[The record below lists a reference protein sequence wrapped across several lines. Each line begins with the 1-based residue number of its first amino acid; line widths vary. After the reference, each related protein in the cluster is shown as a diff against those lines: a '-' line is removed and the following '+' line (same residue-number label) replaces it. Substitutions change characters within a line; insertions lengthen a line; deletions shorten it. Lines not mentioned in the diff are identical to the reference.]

1 MKLYALDLN
10 KEQWTELLE
19 KLGEPKFRATQ
30 LLDWLWQKHVYD
42 VEEMTNLS
50 KTLREK
56 LSEELDF
63 AAPVLIREQRSK
75 DGTRK
80 FLWQLRDGNS
90 VESVL
95 LKSGAR
101 LTACISTQVGCPLG
115 CTFCA
120 TGLSG
125 FVRNLSSGEIA
136 GQFLAMEAKIGR
148 EINNVV
154 YMGMGEPMLNKD
166 EVFKSVRMLNDE
178 KLRGLGIR
186 HITISTCGIVAGIEA
201 MAEEKLGA
209 RLAVS
214 LHAVDDELR
223 SRLMPVNERYPLA
236 ELKEAIKRY
245 QEATGD
251 RVSIEYAL
259 FGGVNDS
266 VEHARALVRFL
277 KGIHV
282 FINLIPFNAVDGR
295 YDAPQARDILK
306 FRKVLETAGFE
317 NELRQEQGAD
327 IDAACGQLRRKD
339 MEGAAVAFEPVAHT
353 VTKKDGR
360 RLAVRDSGAAGKS
373 KYKIRNIKD
382 EIQRAKSKTAKTKQ
396 ITKSEQRLTKDSSS
410 HLALS
415 TSRKANNVGSGA
427 QGLRGSEDQLRIK
440 NEELRMKKQQEAIT
454 DGKRQKKEAVKRR
467 KTATETAGKFYENI
481 KGKRPRRNSEEDAFF
496 DRSERKVPR
505 KKTLPEKER
514 YRSGKLKEERPVY
527 RGQIAHNSYEGEFTE
542 NAKKGRGR
550 TATASDKKSAVKSK
564 ERSSTAARTKR
575 QNKEGGRNK

>member
-42 VEEMTNLS
+42 VEEMSNLS
-50 KTLREK
+50 KALREK
-56 LSEELDF
+56 LADEVDF
-63 AAPVLIREQRSK
+63 ALPVIMREQRSK

-136 GQFLAMEAKIGR
+136 GQFLAMETKIGR

-154 YMGMGEPMLNKD
+154 YMGMGEPMLNRD
-166 EVFKSVRMLNDE
+166 EVFKSVRMLNDGQ
-178 KLRGLGIR
+178 LRGLGIR
-186 HITISTCGIVAGIEA
+186 HITISTSGIVSGIEA

-236 ELKEAIKRY
+236 ELKEAIKNY

-295 YDAPQARDILK
+295 YDVPEARDILK
-306 FRKVLETAGFE
+306 FCKVLETAGFE

-353 VTKKDGR
+353 VTKKDGKRTITNDQVPNTNCGATSR
-360 RLAVRDSGAAGKS
+360 RTGKKSAIGDSGKASSKNRGSVARGLGKGE
-373 KYKIRNIKD
+373 KNNN
-382 EIQRAKSKTAKTKQ
+382 KQ
-396 ITKSEQRLTKDSSS
+396 
-410 HLALS
+410 
-415 TSRKANNVGSGA
+415 RKANNEQRPTTDEKVKPSNS
-427 QGLRGSEDQLRIK
+427 RGKHDEIK
-440 NEELRMKKQQEAIT
+440 TTGR
-454 DGKRQKKEAVKRR
+454 VR
-467 KTATETAGKFYENI
+467 KTATETTGKFYENI
-481 KGKRPRRNSEEDAFF
+481 KGKRPRRNSAEEALF
-496 DRSERKVPR
+496 ERGEKKIPR

-527 RGQIAHNSYEGEFTE
+527 REQVVYNSYEGEFTK
-542 NAKKGRGR
+542 NAKKGRSK
-550 TATASDKKSAVKSK
+550 TASASDKKSAVKSK
-564 ERSSTAARTKR
+564 ERRTAAATAKKTGQR
-575 QNKEGGRNK
+575 GRKK

>member
-1 MKLYALDLN
+1 MQISEVRMMKQYALDLN

-19 KLGEPKFRATQ
+19 RLGEPKFRADQ
-30 LLDWLWQKHVYD
+30 LLGWLWQKRVFD

-50 KTLREK
+50 KALREK
-56 LSEELDF
+56 LAEELDF

-75 DGTRK
+75 DGTKK

-95 LKSGAR
+95 LKSGSR

-136 GQFLAMEAKIGR
+136 GQFLAMEAKVGR

-186 HITISTCGIVAGIEA
+186 HITISTSGIVPGIEA
-201 MAEEKLGA
+201 MAEERLGA

-223 SRLMPVNERYPLA
+223 SRLMPVNERFPLA
-236 ELKEAIKRY
+236 ELKEAIKNY

-295 YDAPQARDILK
+295 YDVPEARDILK

-339 MEGAAVAFEPVAHT
+339 MEGEAVAFEPVAHT
-353 VTKKDGR
+353 VTKKDGK
-360 RLAVRDSGAAGKS
+360 RLAISDSGVAIRGKKAAISRDYGTRNGRGLGAREDRGSGARGLGK
-373 KYKIRNIKD
+373 
-382 EIQRAKSKTAKTKQ
+382 
-396 ITKSEQRLTKDSSS
+396 
-410 HLALS
+410 
-415 TSRKANNVGSGA
+415 SRKA
-427 QGLRGSEDQLRIK
+427 
-440 NEELRMKKQQEAIT
+440 T
-454 DGKRQKKEAVKRR
+454 EAV
-467 KTATETAGKFYENI
+467 GKFYENI
-481 KGKRPRRNSEEDAFF
+481 KGKRPRRNREEEFIPDKA
-496 DRSERKVPR
+496 EKKVPR

-527 RGQIAHNSYEGEFTE
+527 RGQVARNSSDDGFA
-542 NAKKGRGR
+542 AKTAGKRTR
-550 TATASDKKSAVKSK
+550 AVSKTATARNSGKAKNTVRSKTTKTNGGNSGAAKRGAKK
-564 ERSSTAARTKR
+564 
-575 QNKEGGRNK
+575 